1 MEIDVN
7 LRKPTTAN
15 GLELKTISA
24 GSYSN
29 NNGHSNLHSHL
40 YNNNNS
46 NINNNQQLERSHN
59 NSTRTSSNSPP
70 FGCCGILSRLL
81 CSSHT
86 RGKTATSSGDYN
98 TYNNCGTMSFTTQTN
113 GSSNGH
119 TTSVPSAAGTA
130 LSTTTTHLA
139 TQPNPLYMN
148 LWKKNPAHRRTPQE
162 IYFESRGKSCKKLL
176 KFNGNSNK
184 ILLYPE
190 EGWAR
195 TASSS
200 YWTITPCW
208 WQPNRCRIE
217 EFAGTQRQVTKAK
230 MVPLEQKG
238 SLLIVGHFRS
248 KNSSSSSSF
257 SSTASSS
264 AATTAAASSSSSS
277 ASSSSATA
285 STTTT
290 LCSPLASSSKDNDEF
305 KLYLSS
311 NISMEDYNMGY
322 CLTGFVERRC
332 QQTNTF
338 QMTHFAVIKRQWPS
352 LAQNNK
358 SSKTSSS
365 SWTSSCGGNAAP
377 KSTFHFNSLFM

>member
-7 LRKPTTAN
+7 LHKPPNTI
-15 GLELKTISA
+15 ELKTISA
-24 GSYSN
+24 GSYSHS
-29 NNGHSNLHSHL
+29 HSNGQSHGGTGNGSS
-40 YNNNNS
+40 NNNNS
-46 NINNNQQLERSHN
+46 HSFNNNHHQQQQARRLRSI
-59 NSTRTSSNSPP
+59 SPP
-70 FGCCGILSRLL
+70 PPPRTTSGSAVTPGCCGILSRLL
-81 CSSHT
+81 CSSS
-86 RGKTATSSGDYN
+86 KTATSSADYN
-98 TYNNCGTMSFTTQTN
+98 TIPFNGTETLYGSGGGGGATTQ
-113 GSSNGH
+113 
-119 TTSVPSAAGTA
+119 
-130 LSTTTTHLA
+130 
-139 TQPNPLYMN
+139 QPYPLYAN
-148 LWKKNPAHRRTPQE
+148 LLKKGQQHRRTPQE

-217 EFAGTQRQVTKAK
+217 EFAGTQRRVTKAK

-248 KNSSSSSSF
+248 KD

-264 AATTAAASSSSSS
+264 NSGALSTYSTTSSTSSSGRSPSAAAAASSS
-277 ASSSSATA
+277 AAA
-285 STTTT
+285 H
-290 LCSPLASSSKDNDEF
+290 SKDNDEF

-352 LAQNNK
+352 LIHTQTPTSKASRVFCTSGG
-358 SSKTSSS
+358 SSNGGSKRRDTSAKP
-365 SWTSSCGGNAAP
+365 T
-377 KSTFHFNSLFM
+377 

>member
-7 LRKPTTAN
+7 LHKPPNAI
-15 GLELKTISA
+15 ELKTISA
-24 GSYSN
+24 GSYSIGNGQSNSRSSTGSN
-29 NNGHSNLHSHL
+29 NIG
-40 YNNNNS
+40 NNNNNHS
-46 NINNNQQLERSHN
+46 FNNNHQQAASAGLLRSP
-59 NSTRTSSNSPP
+59 STPPPTTTSSAGLTP
-70 FGCCGILSRLL
+70 GCCGILSRLL
-81 CSSHT
+81 CSSNS
-86 RGKTATSSGDYN
+86 RGKTANSSGDYN
-98 TYNNCGTMSFTTQTN
+98 TPTYNGYTAPLYGG
-113 GSSNGH
+113 GSG
-119 TTSVPSAAGTA
+119 
-130 LSTTTTHLA
+130 A
-139 TQPNPLYMN
+139 TPQHHHPLYMN
-148 LWKKNPAHRRTPQE
+148 LLKKGQQHRRTPQE

-238 SLLIVGHFRS
+238 SLLIVGHFRG
-248 KNSSSSSSF
+248 KDSSSGMGAL
-257 SSTASSS
+257 STASTMSTASASS
-264 AATTAAASSSSSS
+264 AAGAAGQAASTTTAAAG
-277 ASSSSATA
+277 
-285 STTTT
+285 
-290 LCSPLASSSKDNDEF
+290 SKDNDEF

-352 LAQNNK
+352 LTHTQQP
-358 SSKTSSS
+358 SSKASRVFSS
-365 SWTSSCGGNAAP
+365 TISCGGSGGSKRRDTSAKP
-377 KSTFHFNSLFM
+377 T

>member
-7 LRKPTTAN
+7 LHKPPNAI
-15 GLELKTISA
+15 ELKTISA
-24 GSYSN
+24 GSYSIT
-29 NNGHSNLHSHL
+29 NGQSNSGS
-40 YNNNNS
+40 NNNNNHS
-46 NINNNQQLERSHN
+46 FNNNHQQQQARLPRS
-59 NSTRTSSNSPP
+59 TSPP
-70 FGCCGILSRLL
+70 PPASGLTPGCCGILSRLL
-81 CSSHT
+81 CSSNS

-98 TYNNCGTMSFTTQTN
+98 TPTYNGYTAASLY
-113 GSSNGH
+113 GSSG
-119 TTSVPSAAGTA
+119 TTPQ
-130 LSTTTTHLA
+130 HH
-139 TQPNPLYMN
+139 PLYMN
-148 LWKKNPAHRRTPQE
+148 LLKKGQQHRRTPQE

-248 KNSSSSSSF
+248 KDSSSSTGPL
-257 SSTASSS
+257 STASTTSTTSASSPSSS
-264 AATTAAASSSSSS
+264 AAAAA
-277 ASSSSATA
+277 AAA
-285 STTTT
+285 
-290 LCSPLASSSKDNDEF
+290 AGSKDNDEF

-352 LAQNNK
+352 LTHTQQPT
-358 SSKTSSS
+358 SKASRVFSSS
-365 SWTSSCGGNAAP
+365 GFSSSGSGGSKRRDTSAKP
-377 KSTFHFNSLFM
+377 T

>member
-7 LRKPTTAN
+7 LHKPPNTI
-15 GLELKTISA
+15 ELKTISA
-24 GSYSN
+24 GSYSYGQGHGGTSR
-29 NNGHSNLHSHL
+29 NNGS
-40 YNNNNS
+40 NNNNS
-46 NINNNQQLERSHN
+46 HSFNNNNGQNHQQAGLLRSVPQ
-59 NSTRTSSNSPP
+59 TPPLTSDPAVTP
-70 FGCCGILSRLL
+70 GCCGILSRLL
-81 CSSHT
+81 CSSSSNC
-86 RGKTATSSGDYN
+86 GKTATSSADFN
-98 TYNNCGTMSFTTQTN
+98 TIPFNGTEALYGGIGSSGGGATTQ
-113 GSSNGH
+113 
-119 TTSVPSAAGTA
+119 
-130 LSTTTTHLA
+130 
-139 TQPNPLYMN
+139 QPYPLYAN
-148 LWKKNPAHRRTPQE
+148 LLKKGQQHRRTPQE

-176 KFNGNSNK
+176 KFNGSSNK

-217 EFAGTQRQVTKAK
+217 EFAGTQRRVTKAK
-230 MVPLEQKG
+230 MVQLEQKG

-248 KNSSSSSSF
+248 KD
-257 SSTASSS
+257 
-264 AATTAAASSSSSS
+264 SSSSSS
-277 ASSSSATA
+277 AFSNSGAVSTFSTTSSTSSSGRSPSAA
-285 STTTT
+285 AA
-290 LCSPLASSSKDNDEF
+290 PKDNDEF

-352 LAQNNK
+352 LIHTQTPA
-358 SSKTSSS
+358 SKASRVFCTSGGGGSGGGCGS
-365 SWTSSCGGNAAP
+365 GGGGSKRRDTSVKP
-377 KSTFHFNSLFM
+377 T